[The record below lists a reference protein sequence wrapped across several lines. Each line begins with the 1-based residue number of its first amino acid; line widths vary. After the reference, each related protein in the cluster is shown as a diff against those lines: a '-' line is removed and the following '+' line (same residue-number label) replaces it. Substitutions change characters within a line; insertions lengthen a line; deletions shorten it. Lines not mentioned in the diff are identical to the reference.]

1 MICCALGMRYEQGKA
16 FNVHETLQLSK
27 EICAALLDDF
37 KSITEPHSYGERLYI
52 QYGIKGIRGEAA
64 EGYPSVENVALP
76 ALRNYLKQG
85 FSLND
90 AGAWT
95 LLELLVVTEDSNIL
109 ARSDIETLRM
119 VQKQAQDLLNAPERS
134 MDLLNDLD
142 RRFIQ
147 QNLSPGG
154 CADLLALTYFL
165 HFMDE

>member
-1 MICCALGMRYEQGKA
+1 
-16 FNVHETLQLSK
+16 
-27 EICAALLDDF
+27 
-37 KSITEPHSYGERLYI
+37 
-52 QYGIKGIRGEAA
+52 
-64 EGYPSVENVALP
+64 
-76 ALRNYLKQG
+76 
-85 FSLND
+85 
-90 AGAWT
+90 
-95 LLELLVVTEDSNIL
+95 
-109 ARSDIETLRM
+109 M